1 VRRLLTTLLV
11 TLVIA
16 AAGLYF
22 GYQWALE
29 RYREPGPLAQE
40 TRVVIRQGSGLD
52 TIAHELEA
60 AGVVADADHFRIAAK
75 ATEQARRLKAG
86 EYAFPARISL
96 QGALD
101 LLESGKTVVRRFTVP
116 EGLTSAE
123 VVALLEEAEGLTGE
137 VTETPPEGS
146 LLPETYHYAWGE
158 EREALLTRMQA
169 DLREVLE
176 ELWSRRAEDLP
187 IETPEQAVVLASI
200 VEKETG
206 LAEERPLVASVFV
219 NRLRKGMPL
228 QSDPTVVYALTEGR
242 EPLGRELTRADWRF
256 ESPYNTYRQ
265 KGLPPGP
272 IANPGRESL
281 AAVLDPADSGFLYF
295 VADGSGGHAFASS
308 LAEHNRN
315 VAAWRRVKRQA
326 TQ

>member
-1 VRRLLTTLLV
+1 MRRLLTTLLV
-11 TLVIA
+11 LIA
-16 AAGLYF
+16 LTGAGLYL

-40 TRVVIRQGSGLD
+40 TRVVIRQGSGLEA
-52 TIAHELEA
+52 ISRELEA
-60 AGVVADADHFRIAAK
+60 AGVIADADHFRIAAR

-86 EYAFPARISL
+86 EYAFTPGISL
-96 QGALD
+96 KETLD
-101 LLESGKTVVRRFTVP
+101 LLESGKTVVRRLTVP
-116 EGLTSAE
+116 EGLTSVE
-123 VVALLEEAEGLTGE
+123 VVALLGEAEGLTGE
-137 VTETPPEGS
+137 LAEVPPEGS
-146 LLPETYHYAWGE
+146 LLPETYHYSWGE
-158 EREALLTRMQA
+158 SRQGLLQRMQA
-169 DLREVLE
+169 DFEKALE
-176 ELWSRRAEDLP
+176 ELWRQRAEDLP
-187 IETPEQAVVLASI
+187 IETPQEAVVLASI

-206 LAEERPLVASVFV
+206 VAEERPLVASVFV

-228 QSDPTVVYALTEGR
+228 QSDPTVSYALTEGR
-242 EPLGRELTRADWRF
+242 APLGRELTRADWLF

-272 IANPGRESL
+272 IANPGRSAL

-315 VAAWRRVKRQA
+315 VANWRRVKRDA
-326 TQ
+326 SR